1 MATSSSRCAKCNPGG
16 PTAAAV
22 EFSGPVPAGG
32 MVFHD
37 VAVPSGTDGVD
48 LVVQWTPSSTQ
59 LRVIQTDP
67 NCDPIQKANCEPF
80 SDPWQPRPDGSPTT
94 IQAQLNHQGSAA
106 LGRVRFIIRNLAGN
120 AAVYRA
126 YAMPE
131 RNGCDR

>member
-1 MATSSSRCAKCNPGG
+1 
-16 PTAAAV
+16 
-22 EFSGPVPAGG
+22 